1 MVAMIGGVTI
11 VSMPECRSTNI
22 DRVPDWLGYAQI
34 GSSQFGGASDTCVW
48 RKMPVLVIFRQ

>member
-1 MVAMIGGVTI
+1 MIGGVTI

-22 DRVPDWLGYAQI
+22 DREPDWLGYAQI